1 MRVTQILLPAL
12 LALAT
17 AACAQQQ
24 IGAYTGDPATHRGI
38 LSGPR
43 NAAAPYGQP
52 QYAQAGYQP
61 AAAADSGGRGLFSS
75 SPPAAP
81 SYAQTN
87 GRAAQPPVTSH
98 NRGLLTAIDEP
109 TVPSYPLSA
118 YPQQA
123 YAQPPA
129 AQPAYAPNGLA
140 QRQAQ
145 AYARPQYPPQQYPV
159 DGRYAAAQT
168 AIPSRRRAGTSRL

>member
-12 LALAT
+12 IALAT

-24 IGAYTGDPATHRGI
+24 ISAYSVDPATHRGI
-38 LSGPR
+38 LSAPR
-43 NAAAPYGQP
+43 NAAAPFGQP

-75 SPPAAP
+75 AQPVAP
-81 SYAQTN
+81 SYAQPN
-87 GRAAQPPVTSH
+87 RPAAQPQGASH
-98 NRGLLTAIDEP
+98 SRGLLTSFDEP

-129 AQPAYAPNGLA
+129 APPAYAPNGQA
-140 QRQAQ
+140 QRQTQ
-145 AYARPQYPPQQYPV
+145 AYARPQYQPQQYPV
-159 DGRYAAAQT
+159 DGRYAAIQT
-168 AIPSRRRAGTSRL
+168 NPFTQARWY

>member
-1 MRVTQILLPAL
+1 MRVSQILLPAL

-24 IGAYTGDPATHRGI
+24 IGAYTADPATQRGI
-38 LSGPR
+38 LSGR

-52 QYAQAGYQP
+52 QYAQAGYRP
-61 AAAADSGGRGLFSS
+61 AAATDSGGRGLFSS
-75 SPPAAP
+75 SQPAAP
-81 SYAQTN
+81 TFAQTN
-87 GRAAQPPVTSH
+87 GPAAQPPLASH
-98 NRGLLTAIDEP
+98 NRGLLTDES

-168 AIPSRRRAGTSRL
+168 NPFAQARWY